1 MAILSANIEAYRRKA
16 VPHMSSHS
24 VENTATPGHVPSRAV
39 WMTRLIISLTV
50 LVCLLIIGIA
60 LYALSL
66 ISGAVIILIVSAL
79 LAYIIYP
86 VVHFLQRYLPRPLA
100 IAIAYL
106 VIVSLLIAVLYVV
119 ITSLIQQSAS
129 LVQYVKFLFTPQ
141 GQKQIQPVIAFLQSL
156 GITQSQIEQFRGQ
169 VIAQLQ
175 GIITGLLPLLTST
188 FSNIISFIVIVTLS
202 VYFIVDGG
210 RFVSWFCNKTP
221 IAYRGAITLF
231 VHMLDQSIGGYFRG
245 LLLLAAIGGLATGIV
260 LTLLHVPFAALL
272 AVIFFLFFFI
282 PMIGG
287 YISGILTVLAAIPQ
301 GWVTVVI
308 VIVFTVLLQQ
318 IILGQIVAPRVF
330 SKSIGLHPI
339 IALFALFAGGELFG
353 VLGGFLAVPIA
364 GVIQEVIEAMW
375 KHWKT
380 EHPEQF
386 PVDNASLQQP
396 VLLTETTGN
405 LPGKNIQMTE

>member
-1 MAILSANIEAYRRKA
+1 
-16 VPHMSSHS
+16 MSSNT
-24 VENTATPGHVPSRAV
+24 VEQNTSLHHITSRAV
-39 WMTRLIISLTV
+39 WMTRLIISLTI
-50 LVCLLIIGIA
+50 LVCLLIIGIV

-100 IAIAYL
+100 ITIAYL
-106 VIVSLLIAVLYVV
+106 VIVSLLAAVLYVV
-119 ITSLIQQSAS
+119 ITSIIQQSAS
-129 LVQYVKFLFTPQ
+129 LVGYIQFLFTPQ
-141 GQKQIQPVIAFLQSL
+141 GQKQIQPVIAFLQNL
-156 GITQSQIEQFRGQ
+156 GITQSQIEQFKGQ

-188 FSNIISFIVIVTLS
+188 FSNVVSFIVIVTLS

-210 RFVSWFCNKTP
+210 RVVRWFCNKTP
-221 IAYRGAITLF
+221 ISYRNSITLF

-245 LLLLAAIGGLATGIV
+245 LLLLAAVGGLSTGIF
-260 LTLLHVPFAALL
+260 LFLLHVQFAALL
-272 AVIFFLFFFI
+272 AVVFFLFFFI

-287 YISGILTVLAAIPQ
+287 YISAILIVLAAFPQ
-301 GWVTVVI
+301 GWVTMLI
-308 VIVFTVLLQQ
+308 VAIFMVLLQQ
-318 IILGQIVAPRVF
+318 IVLGQVVAPRIF

-353 VLGGFLAVPIA
+353 VLGGFLAVPVA
-364 GVIQEVIEAMW
+364 GVIQEVIEALW

-380 EHPEQF
+380 QHPEQF
-386 PVDNASLQQP
+386 PVDNAPLQQP
-396 VLLTETTGN
+396 PLLTETTGN
-405 LPGKNIQMTE
+405 LPDKSVQITE

>member
-1 MAILSANIEAYRRKA
+1 
-16 VPHMSSHS
+16 MSSNS
-24 VENTATPGHVPSRAV
+24 VEQNTSLHHITARAV

-50 LVCLLIIGIA
+50 LVCLLILGIV

-100 IAIAYL
+100 ITVAYL
-106 VIVSLLIAVLYVV
+106 VIVSLLAAVLYVV

-129 LVQYVKFLFTPQ
+129 LVQYVQFLFTPQ
-141 GQKQIQPVIAFLQSL
+141 GQKQIQPIITFLQNL
-156 GITQSQIEQFRGQ
+156 GITQSQLEQFKGQ

-188 FSNIISFIVIVTLS
+188 FSNIISFIVIITLS

-210 RFVSWFCNKTP
+210 RVVRWFCNKTP
-221 IAYRGAITLF
+221 IAYRGSITLF
-231 VHMLDQSIGGYFRG
+231 IHMLDQSVGGYFRG
-245 LLLLAAIGGLATGIV
+245 LLLLASIGGICTGIF
-260 LTLLHVPFAALL
+260 LALLHVPFAALL

-287 YISGILTVLAAIPQ
+287 YISGILTVLASIPQ

-308 VIVFTVLLQQ
+308 VIAFTVLLQQ
-318 IILGQIVAPRVF
+318 IILGQIVAPRIF

-364 GVIQEVIEAMW
+364 GVIQEVIEALW
-375 KHWKT
+375 KHWKIQ
-380 EHPEQF
+380 HPEQF
-386 PVDNASLQQP
+386 PVGTAPLQQP
-396 VLLTETTGN
+396 LLIAENEHTLADKSVQKTD
-405 LPGKNIQMTE
+405 